1 LHRDKDDKIDSS
13 KITIINVGNI
23 TANNSMIA
31 LGSDINQSNTED
43 VFKEIEK
50 LLTSQVE
57 DEILKKELLVL
68 LQEMNNNK
76 NKVTFTEKYND
87 FITKLGT
94 YITIITPFLPQLVT
108 LFGK

>member
-1 LHRDKDDKIDSS
+1 MHRDKDDKIDSS